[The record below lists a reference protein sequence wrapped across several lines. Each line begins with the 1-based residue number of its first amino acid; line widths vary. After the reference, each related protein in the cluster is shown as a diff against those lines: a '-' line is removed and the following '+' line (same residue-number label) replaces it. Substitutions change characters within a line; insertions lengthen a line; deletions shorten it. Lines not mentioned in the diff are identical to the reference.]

1 MTTTHIRRIIGI
13 TALVLWVIAIVP
25 RFILGKGERLVFQLE
40 NWALL
45 FAFVLSILYMIMRT
59 IYVVKKDNKH
69 KLYYWLRC
77 VGVGIILLTMSF
89 CTGCFFLD
97 HKLWNNNDYIVYD
110 EFGGVFASDDVL
122 YKRNGLVENRL
133 YVVGNNFLNLKPN
146 HVDYTIYEPL
156 DLIKMENEGM
166 DVEYNT
172 KYHETTF
179 YRLSDGHRYNQ
190 NQNDSLLTLVG
201 QK

>member
-89 CTGCFFLD
+89 CTGYFFLD

-110 EFGGVFASDDVL
+110 EFGGVFASDYVL

-190 NQNDSLLTLVG
+190 NLNDSLLTLVG

>member
-40 NWALL
+40 NWALF

-97 HKLWNNNDYIVYD
+97 HELWNNNDYIVYD
-110 EFGGVFASDDVL
+110 EFGGVFASDYVL

>member
-1 MTTTHIRRIIGI
+1 MTTIQIRRIIGI

-40 NWALL
+40 NWALF

-110 EFGGVFASDDVL
+110 EFGGVFASDHVL

-156 DLIKMENEGM
+156 DLIKLENEGM

-190 NQNDSLLTLVG
+190 NLNDSLLTLVG

>member
-97 HKLWNNNDYIVYD
+97 HELWNNNDYIVYD
-110 EFGGVFASDDVL
+110 EFSGVFASDYVL

>member
-1 MTTTHIRRIIGI
+1 MVEVRGCRNNFTDN
-13 TALVLWVIAIVP
+13 
-25 RFILGKGERLVFQLE
+25 VFLHR
-40 NWALL
+40 
-45 FAFVLSILYMIMRT
+45 V
-59 IYVVKKDNKH
+59 
-69 KLYYWLRC
+69 
-77 VGVGIILLTMSF
+77 
-89 CTGCFFLD
+89 FFLD

-110 EFGGVFASDDVL
+110 EFGGVFASDYVL

-190 NQNDSLLTLVG
+190 NLNDSLLTLVG

>member
-40 NWALL
+40 NWALF

-110 EFGGVFASDDVL
+110 EFGGVFASDYVL

-190 NQNDSLLTLVG
+190 NLNDSLLTLVG